1 MNLTNFSRRKLRVRG
16 KIAARNKG
24 LRPKIVVFRSNK
36 SIYAQLVSIEGK
48 VLTAFSTLNLDGK
61 KSSKKS
67 SAKETNNKEPNKI
80 TGLQKATLVGETFA
94 KSCLALNV
102 KEVVFDKGA
111 YNYNGRVKALADAC
125 RSAGLIF

>member
-48 VLTAFSTLNLDGK
+48 ILTSFSTLNMDEK
-61 KSSKKS
+61 KSTKKS
-67 SAKETNNKEPNKI
+67 SAKETNKL
-80 TGLQKATLVGETFA
+80 TGLQKATLVGEKFA
-94 KSCLALNV
+94 KLCLASNV